1 MSARH
6 APTRSG
12 NSKERESIGYFISTL
27 DHVILETGSEVA
39 AVGLLGRGRGG
50 GRSSNR
56 RGLSFTINR
65 RVDQDNHERTLEG
78 EMNNRGT
85 KFVLKTSLRA
95 SNPSASQLSL

>member
-39 AVGLLGRGRGG
+39 AVGLLGRGIGG
-50 GRSSNR
+50 GE
-56 RGLSFTINR
+56 
-65 RVDQDNHERTLEG
+65 VD
-78 EMNNRGT
+78 
-85 KFVLKTSLRA
+85 
-95 SNPSASQLSL
+95 